1 MSFTETFLNGEQG
14 AFKPAT
20 LTPMQKMILR
30 FIVVGLVYY
39 AFAVI

>member
-1 MSFTETFLNGEQG
+1 MSFAETFVNGEQG

-30 FIVVGLVYY
+30 FVVVGRV
-39 AFAVI
+39 